1 MVIQHNISALDA
13 SRHLN
18 RNRTDLNKNLE
29 KLSSGYKINRAGDD
43 AAGLAVSESMRNKLK
58 GLDQAKSNAEDGI
71 NLIQTAEGALTEVHA
86 MLERGTTLATQAAN
100 GTYTDDVRKHI
111 DKEFQELK
119 GEIDRISGSTDY
131 NGINL
136 LNGLQA
142 AGNINTVT
150 RVLSDDE
157 IDAQK
162 ELVKNLVGNS
172 GESILNSFS
181 SLSSGFPSTDVDI
194 TLKSLSGSTLANAA
208 GTYKDTG
215 RGDIDINVDLDKID
229 SIPTASYG
237 STIAHEMMH
246 GVMGVAL
253 AKAGTSMSQLKS
265 GDNLWFVEG
274 TAQLAGG
281 LFNAGW
287 NLDIRNTA
295 QAGGASAMRTT
306 LANHESPTNEVYG
319 TGALMTAYIGYL
331 ASDFFDGTIDIG
343 DSDMR
348 DGIQDGINKIFNEI
362 INNHKSLEEAIQ
374 ITTGRSE
381 SSIMSDFAG
390 ADSSSNFVNFCI
402 NVGQESGPSGAG
414 SVVAGLDTAI
424 ENVVSTTTYSPGH
437 FFMDED
443 NIDTSSYG
451 RADEGVILQIG
462 PSAEE
467 TISIMRFDMSSDG
480 LGLFDSNVL
489 TRSEASEAIGAL
501 KEAVENTSATRAYFG
516 AKQNRLEH
524 IINNLEITNENI
536 TNAESRIR
544 DTDMADEISKY
555 TKNNI
560 LMQAAQSMLAQANQS
575 PQGILSLLG

>member
-208 GTYKDTG
+208 GNG
-215 RGDIDINVDLDKID
+215 NDKRC
-229 SIPTASYG
+229 S
-237 STIAHEMMH
+237 
-246 GVMGVAL
+246 
-253 AKAGTSMSQLKS
+253 GTS
-265 GDNLWFVEG
+265 LWICLPFV
-274 TAQLAGG
+274 
-281 LFNAGW
+281 
-287 NLDIRNTA
+287 
-295 QAGGASAMRTT
+295 
-306 LANHESPTNEVYG
+306 
-319 TGALMTAYIGYL
+319 
-331 ASDFFDGTIDIG
+331 
-343 DSDMR
+343 
-348 DGIQDGINKIFNEI
+348 
-362 INNHKSLEEAIQ
+362 
-374 ITTGRSE
+374 
-381 SSIMSDFAG
+381 
-390 ADSSSNFVNFCI
+390 
-402 NVGQESGPSGAG
+402 
-414 SVVAGLDTAI
+414 
-424 ENVVSTTTYSPGH
+424 
-437 FFMDED
+437 
-443 NIDTSSYG
+443 
-451 RADEGVILQIG
+451 
-462 PSAEE
+462 
-467 TISIMRFDMSSDG
+467 
-480 LGLFDSNVL
+480 
-489 TRSEASEAIGAL
+489 
-501 KEAVENTSATRAYFG
+501 
-516 AKQNRLEH
+516 
-524 IINNLEITNENI
+524 
-536 TNAESRIR
+536 
-544 DTDMADEISKY
+544 
-555 TKNNI
+555 
-560 LMQAAQSMLAQANQS
+560 
-575 PQGILSLLG
+575 